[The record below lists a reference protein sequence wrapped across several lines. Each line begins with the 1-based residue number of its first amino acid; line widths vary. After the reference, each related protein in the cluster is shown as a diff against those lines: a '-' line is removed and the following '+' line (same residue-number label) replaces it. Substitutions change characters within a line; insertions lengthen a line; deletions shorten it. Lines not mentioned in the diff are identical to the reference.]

1 MRIRQMRQREC
12 RHYIDPSGEP
22 AGVSLGMWDILY
34 AKCNGKLAPPMQGS
48 NAIGGDLGIRPR

>member
-1 MRIRQMRQREC
+1 V
-12 RHYIDPSGEP
+12 RH
-22 AGVSLGMWDILY
+22 GMWDILY